1 MGAGGAANKANDAQ
15 SELLREYEDLDS
27 NTDSQKLS
35 GIAVID
41 GKNARRPDRPASK
54 PAARGFKQFTHVR
67 RGPGDRKEAHPE
79 SAASSEPPALQDDVV
94 FSNMVID
101 DGGRQ
106 NPATDNKY
114 RILNQSRALR
124 RSERALT
131 PAAAQTSA
139 QPKDTA
145 DPEMTEFKSTM
156 QVAESLIGILNLA
169 KTARLD
175 EKPTMQ
181 QYIAQKGVPLLDQ
194 VGQQLDGMDR
204 VFDKQT
210 KAAIANV
217 EGVSGGPTL
226 SA

>member
-1 MGAGGAANKANDAQ
+1 
-15 SELLREYEDLDS
+15 
-27 NTDSQKLS
+27 
-35 GIAVID
+35 
-41 GKNARRPDRPASK
+41 
-54 PAARGFKQFTHVR
+54 
-67 RGPGDRKEAHPE
+67 
-79 SAASSEPPALQDDVV
+79 
-94 FSNMVID
+94 MVID

-106 NPATDNKY
+106 NPAADNKY

-139 QPKDTA
+139 QPKDTT

-194 VGQQLDGMDR
+194 VGQQLDGMDQ
-204 VFDKQT
+204 VFDNQT

-217 EGVSGGPTL
+217 EGVSSGPPL